1 MKESSRFLPF
11 LPDFSLFPDFSWF
24 LFLFFPIFGNFFCR
38 QGWHSA
44 PLHPQWLRHCFVYI
58 LLRNWYWYSMLE
70 MWIVGRICNWH
81 SNFVVMLQA
90 AKGTHKEIVVQIE
103 VMTEPRDFNIKGI
116 LYNQISNITKKR
128 GNTSGIIEII
138 IKIISEI
145 RRNLACTNDMKFR
158 DRVLTVRCKVNVP
171 NIKSNT
177 QSSRFRQHEPPS
189 CSTLL
194 PILRNV
200 RAIYWVNFLS
210 GIVWICYT
218 CRICERKC
226 AAA

>member
-1 MKESSRFLPF
+1 
-11 LPDFSLFPDFSWF
+11 
-24 LFLFFPIFGNFFCR
+24 
-38 QGWHSA
+38 
-44 PLHPQWLRHCFVYI
+44 
-58 LLRNWYWYSMLE
+58 
-70 MWIVGRICNWH
+70 
-81 SNFVVMLQA
+81 MLQA
-90 AKGTHKEIVVQIE
+90 AKGTYKEIVVQIE

-210 GIVWICYT
+210 GIV
-218 CRICERKC
+218 
-226 AAA
+226 